1 MIPPSEIA
9 RLAHRLGLSDKT
21 IELDYVLTWVLLAIA
36 NSPLRDRL
44 AFKGGTALK
53 KVYEPDYRFSE
64 DLDFTLLD
72 DTPNEGL
79 AAEIEALFPWL
90 RREVNIALEVR
101 RTEVH
106 QTGNPAIYLN
116 YVGPLRGDL
125 GSRFFKT
132 DFTRDELLLF
142 PSAEAP
148 LRSPYSDCQGRTE
161 TLCVYSPEEI
171 LAEKLCALL
180 GRTEPRDLYDVH
192 HMLAHRLVDPIAVSF
207 RLGEKVAHKGLD
219 PAALKDVLARKRD
232 TFDRLWEPRLR
243 GQLPDP
249 SGRASGRG
257 LPHLDTVIRETN
269 RWLRQSGLV

>member
-9 RLAHRLGLSDKT
+9 RLAHRLRLADKT

-36 NSPLRDRL
+36 NSPLHERL

-72 DTPNEGL
+72 DTSNEDLL
-79 AAEIEALFPWL
+79 AAIEVLFPWL
-90 RREVNIALEVR
+90 RREVNLVLDVR
-101 RTEVH
+101 RGEVH
-106 QTGNPAIYLN
+106 QAGNPAVYLN
-116 YVGPLRGDL
+116 YVGPLRGEL

-132 DFTRDELLLF
+132 DLTRDELLLF
-142 PSAEAP
+142 PPVKAP
-148 LRSPYSDCQGRTE
+148 LQTPYSDCRDRTE
-161 TLCVYSPEEI
+161 ILLVYSPEEI

-180 GRTEPRDLYDVH
+180 GRTEPRDLFDVH
-192 HMLAHRLVDPIAVSF
+192 YMLTHQLVDLEAVSF
-207 RLGEKVAHKGLD
+207 RLSEKMAHKGLD
-219 PAALKDVLARKRD
+219 SAALEDVLFRKRD

-243 GQLPDP
+243 GQMPD
-249 SGRASGRG
+249 